1 MSEPI
6 SGSSCAARCHCRFA
20 RAGYKLRAICFNEA
34 EVAMQKLNAATAVT
48 AAFTGLALGAGASAA
63 ELKILSAGAVQPGL
77 NAAAKI
83 FFDKTG
89 DLAKIAYDPA
99 TVLGKRV
106 AGGEVADII
115 VSSPAVIAEL
125 TKTAKV
131 LPDGQVPL
139 GKVGVGVV
147 VREGAPAPDI
157 ASTQALKKALL
168 DAEAVVYN
176 TASSGAYVEDMLKK
190 IGVFDEIQGKLVR
203 LFDGNAVM
211 RRLVEGTGKEFG
223 FGGVTDIVLNRDKG
237 VRLVGPLPAGTQNYT
252 SYTAAQIAI
261 SPNAQSARAF
271 MTYLASREVR
281 ALFAANGISE

>member
-1 MSEPI
+1 
-6 SGSSCAARCHCRFA
+6 
-20 RAGYKLRAICFNEA
+20 
-34 EVAMQKLNAATAVT
+34 MQKLNAATAVT
-48 AAFTGLALGAGASAA
+48 AAFAGLVLGAGASAA

-83 FFDKTG
+83 FSDKTG

-125 TKTAKV
+125 TKTAKL
-131 LPDGQVPL
+131 LPEGQVPL

-147 VREGAPAPDI
+147 VREGAPVPDI
-157 ASTQALKKALL
+157 ASTQALKEALL

-176 TASSGAYVEDMLKK
+176 TASSGVYVENMLKK
-190 IGVFDEIQGKLVR
+190 IGVFDEIQGKLVSLLR
-203 LFDGNAVM
+203 RDVM
-211 RRLVEGTGKEFG
+211 RRLVEGKGKEFG
-223 FGGVTDIVLNRDKG
+223 FGGITDIVLNRDKG
-237 VRLVGPLPAGTQNYT
+237 VRLVGPLPVETQNYT
-252 SYTAAQIAI
+252 SYTAALIAI
-261 SPNAQSARAF
+261 SPNAHSARAF
-271 MTYLASREVR
+271 MAYLASRDGR

>member
-1 MSEPI
+1 
-6 SGSSCAARCHCRFA
+6 
-20 RAGYKLRAICFNEA
+20 
-34 EVAMQKLNAATAVT
+34 
-48 AAFTGLALGAGASAA
+48 
-63 ELKILSAGAVQPGL
+63 
-77 NAAAKI
+77 
-83 FFDKTG
+83 
-89 DLAKIAYDPA
+89 LAKIAYDPA

-115 VSSPAVIAEL
+115 LSSSSRNR

-131 LPDGQVPL
+131 LPEGQVPL

-190 IGVFDEIQGKLVR
+190 IGVFGEIQGKLVR

-211 RRLVEGTGKEFG
+211 RRLVEGKGKEFG
-223 FGGVTDIVLNRDKG
+223 FGGITDIVLNHDKV
-237 VRLVGPLPAGTQNYT
+237 VRLVGPLPAETQNYT
-252 SYTAAQIAI
+252 SYTAALIAI

-271 MTYLASREVR
+271 TYLASRDGR
-281 ALFAANGISE
+281 ALFAANGISQ

>member
-1 MSEPI
+1 PFAAVVILSQLSQSGRVAIWMSEAI
-6 SGSSCAARCHCRFA
+6 SGSSCATQSRVCFA
-20 RAGYKLRAICFNEA
+20 HEGYGLRAICFNEA

-48 AAFTGLALGAGASAA
+48 AAFAGLAFGAGASAA

-77 NAAAKI
+77 NAAAKS
-83 FFDKTG
+83 FFARTG

-99 TVLGKRV
+99 TALGKRV

-131 LPDGQVPL
+131 LPEGQVLL

-147 VREGAPAPDI
+147 VRDGAPAPDI
-157 ASTQALKKALL
+157 ASTLALKKALL

-203 LFDGNAVM
+203 LFD
-211 RRLVEGTGKEFG
+211 
-223 FGGVTDIVLNRDKG
+223 
-237 VRLVGPLPAGTQNYT
+237 
-252 SYTAAQIAI
+252 
-261 SPNAQSARAF
+261 
-271 MTYLASREVR
+271 
-281 ALFAANGISE
+281 

>member
-1 MSEPI
+1 
-6 SGSSCAARCHCRFA
+6 
-20 RAGYKLRAICFNEA
+20 
-34 EVAMQKLNAATAVT
+34 
-48 AAFTGLALGAGASAA
+48 
-63 ELKILSAGAVQPGL
+63 
-77 NAAAKI
+77 
-83 FFDKTG
+83 
-89 DLAKIAYDPA
+89 
-99 TVLGKRV
+99 
-106 AGGEVADII
+106 

-131 LPDGQVPL
+131 LPEGQVPL

-157 ASTQALKKALL
+157 ASTQALKKTLL

-211 RRLVEGTGKEFG
+211 RRLVEGKGKELG
-223 FGGVTDIVLNRDKG
+223 FGGITDILLNRDKG
-237 VRLVGPLPAGTQNYT
+237 VRLVGPLPAETQNYT
-252 SYTAAQIAI
+252 SYTAALIAI

-271 MTYLASREVR
+271 MTYLASRDGR

>member
-1 MSEPI
+1 
-6 SGSSCAARCHCRFA
+6 
-20 RAGYKLRAICFNEA
+20 
-34 EVAMQKLNAATAVT
+34 MQKLNAATAVT
-48 AAFTGLALGAGASAA
+48 AAFAGLALGAGASAA

-77 NAAAKI
+77 NAAAKF

-131 LPDGQVPL
+131 LPEGQVPL

-211 RRLVEGTGKEFG
+211 RRLVEGKGKEFG
-223 FGGVTDIVLNRDKG
+223 FGGITDIVLNRDKG
-237 VRLVGPLPAGTQNYT
+237 VRLVGPLPAETQNYT
-252 SYTAAQIAI
+252 SYTAALITI

-271 MTYLASREVR
+271 MTYLASGDGR

>member
-1 MSEPI
+1 
-6 SGSSCAARCHCRFA
+6 
-20 RAGYKLRAICFNEA
+20 
-34 EVAMQKLNAATAVT
+34 MQKLNAATAVT
-48 AAFTGLALGAGASAA
+48 AAFAGLALGAGASAA

-131 LPDGQVPL
+131 L
-139 GKVGVGVV
+139 
-147 VREGAPAPDI
+147 
-157 ASTQALKKALL
+157 L

-211 RRLVEGTGKEFG
+211 RRLVEGKGKEFG
-223 FGGVTDIVLNRDKG
+223 FGGITDIVLNRDKG
-237 VRLVGPLPAGTQNYT
+237 VRLVGPLPAETQNYT
-252 SYTAAQIAI
+252 SYTAALIAI
-261 SPNAQSARAF
+261 SPNAQSARVF
-271 MTYLASREVR
+271 MTYLASRDGR

>member
-1 MSEPI
+1 MQRP
-6 SGSSCAARCHCRFA
+6 RFFST
-20 RAGYKLRAICFNEA
+20 R
-34 EVAMQKLNAATAVT
+34 
-48 AAFTGLALGAGASAA
+48 S
-63 ELKILSAGAVQPGL
+63 
-77 NAAAKI
+77 
-83 FFDKTG
+83 G

-106 AGGEVADII
+106 AGGEIADII

-131 LPDGQVPL
+131 LPEGQVPL

-168 DAEAVVYN
+168 EVEAVVYN

-211 RRLVEGTGKEFG
+211 RRLVEGKGKEL
-223 FGGVTDIVLNRDKG
+223 D
-237 VRLVGPLPAGTQNYT
+237 
-252 SYTAAQIAI
+252 
-261 SPNAQSARAF
+261 
-271 MTYLASREVR
+271 
-281 ALFAANGISE
+281 

>member
-1 MSEPI
+1 MIAHNCRSCSSSSPASSASSAASTSDDERSI
-6 SGSSCAARCHCRFA
+6 RTWALRVSARMGSLRRCRTGGVATTATRRPSSKPCRWPGLYRKPHRKSPVVLSDFPSFFA
-20 RAGYKLRAICFNEA
+20 LDLPAMICPFRWLEC
-34 EVAMQKLNAATAVT
+34 EVAMQKLNAATGVT
-48 AAFTGLALGAGASAA
+48 AAFGGLALAAGASAA

-131 LPDGQVPL
+131 LPEGQVPL

-176 TASSGAYVEDMLKK
+176 TASIGAY
-190 IGVFDEIQGKLVR
+190 
-203 LFDGNAVM
+203 A
-211 RRLVEGTGKEFG
+211 
-223 FGGVTDIVLNRDKG
+223 
-237 VRLVGPLPAGTQNYT
+237 
-252 SYTAAQIAI
+252 
-261 SPNAQSARAF
+261 
-271 MTYLASREVR
+271 
-281 ALFAANGISE
+281 